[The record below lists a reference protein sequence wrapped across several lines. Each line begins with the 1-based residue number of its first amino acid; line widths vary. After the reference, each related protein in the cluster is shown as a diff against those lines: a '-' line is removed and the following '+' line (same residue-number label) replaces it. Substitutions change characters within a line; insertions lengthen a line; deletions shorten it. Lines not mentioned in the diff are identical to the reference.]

1 MNLFDFFKFFSLAH
15 SEIAEN
21 GAGKVLSSEEE
32 NSSVHKTYVNFL
44 TSRKSALNVPLY
56 AISSGRSMVEM
67 LGVLAIIGVL
77 SVGAI
82 SGYSKAMMKYK
93 LNKQTEQ
100 INQIMMTMVEYKSV
114 FANAGYNE
122 SLIPLFVKL
131 NALPTEMIHSNSN
144 SNTYIYDIFGL
155 RIDIMRMP
163 DPDYMYL
170 VFHMTNFADANH
182 TVCRNILESFKGY
195 AAELAAIGVNS
206 TTSEDMNQQE
216 WWYGDSSPDNYK
228 KIHQLD
234 ISTMNSLCEKCD
246 NYTCVIAAVFP
257 L

>member
-1 MNLFDFFKFFSLAH
+1 MNLFKFFSFSSLAH
-15 SEIAEN
+15 NE
-21 GAGKVLSSEEE
+21 
-32 NSSVHKTYVNFL
+32 
-44 TSRKSALNVPLY
+44 RKQADAALC
-56 AISSGRSMVEM
+56 GRSMVEM

-144 SNTYIYDIFGL
+144 SNSNTYIYDIFGL

-195 AAELAAIGVNS
+195 AAELQAIGINS

-246 NYTCVIAAVFP
+246 NYACGISAVFP

>member
-1 MNLFDFFKFFSLAH
+1 MNLFKFFSFSSLAH
-15 SEIAEN
+15 NE
-21 GAGKVLSSEEE
+21 
-32 NSSVHKTYVNFL
+32 
-44 TSRKSALNVPLY
+44 RKQADAALC
-56 AISSGRSMVEM
+56 GRSMVEM

-131 NALPTEMIHSNSN
+131 NALPDEMIHSN

-155 RIDIMRMP
+155 RINIRRLP
-163 DPDYMYL
+163 NPDYMYL
-170 VFHMTNFADANH
+170 VFYMTNFADANH

-195 AAELAAIGVNS
+195 AAELQAIGINS

-246 NYTCVIAAVFP
+246 NYACGISAVFP